1 MRPGANRRD
10 HVNRRRSPI
19 SYEKYVCFNEAR
31 RESPGSRTRYRVP
44 HPKQLRSTLRALAE
58 RSRCNT

>member
-1 MRPGANRRD
+1 MRLGANRRD
-10 HVNRRRSPI
+10 HHAIWFQNEKEKRR
-19 SYEKYVCFNEAR
+19 FNEAR
-31 RESPGSRTRYRVP
+31 REAPGSRTRYRVP